1 MAAGLSDAQ
10 QRKIV
15 TGIWKK
21 YRQVAVSPDGQFSY
35 PTGRAG
41 LESLGYEQRWTDRL
55 PPSVADTFCG
65 VGNPFS
71 LGTIRPGDIILD
83 IGCGAGVDTI
93 IAAMITGSRGRV
105 VGIDLVPEMIRR
117 AEENRRQMEID
128 NLVFS
133 QADVTASDIT
143 ALSIDKVISNG
154 VFNLIPDKGR
164 ALKTVFRAMKPG
176 GLLMLADQ
184 IAGGPVHKDLKTRID
199 TWFR

>member
-1 MAAGLSDAQ
+1 MAVGLSNEQ
-10 QRKIV
+10 QRKIEI
-15 TGIWKK
+15 GIRKR

-41 LESLGYEQRWTDRL
+41 LEKLGYKRKWTDLL
-55 PPSVADTFCG
+55 PESVADAYCG

-71 LGTIRPGDIILD
+71 LGTIRPGDIVLD

-93 IAAMITGSRGRV
+93 IAAMMTGSQGRA

-117 AEENRRQMEID
+117 AEENRRQIEID
-128 NLVFS
+128 NLIFS
-133 QADVTASDIT
+133 QADAAAYDIG

-164 ALKTVFRAMKPG
+164 ALKTVFQALKPG

-184 IAGGPVHKDLKTRID
+184 IAGGPVKKDLKARID
-199 TWFR
+199 SWFR

>member
-1 MAAGLSDAQ
+1 MAAGLSNAH
-10 QRKIV
+10 QRKIEA
-15 TGIWKK
+15 GIRKK
-21 YRQVAVSPDGQFSY
+21 YRQVALSPDGEFSY

-41 LESLGYEQRWTDRL
+41 LEALGYERKWTDCL
-55 PPSVADTFCG
+55 PESVADAYCG

-71 LGTIRPGDIILD
+71 LGTIQTGDIVLD

-93 IAAMITGSRGRV
+93 IAALMTGRKGRA

-128 NLVFS
+128 NLIFS
-133 QADVTASDIT
+133 QADVAAFDIG
-143 ALSIDKVISNG
+143 ACSIDKVISNG

-164 ALKTVFRAMKPG
+164 ALKTVFHALKPG

-184 IAGGPVHKDLKTRID
+184 IAGGPVTKNLEDRID
-199 TWFR
+199 SWFR